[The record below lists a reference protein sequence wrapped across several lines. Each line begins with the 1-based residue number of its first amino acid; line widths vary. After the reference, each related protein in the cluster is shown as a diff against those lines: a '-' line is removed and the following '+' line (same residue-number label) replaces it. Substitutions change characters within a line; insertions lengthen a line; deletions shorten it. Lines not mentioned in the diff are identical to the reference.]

1 MLERQIAHLMKRP
14 VGRLSKKPKVF
25 YHSIRYQAKS
35 WDRDRRVVAKV
46 E

>member
-1 MLERQIAHLMKRP
+1 MKRP
-14 VGRLSKKPKVF
+14 VGRPLKKPKVI

-35 WDRDRRVVAKV
+35 WDRARRVVAKI